1 MNATVIAPGM
11 KTSSDAA
18 GTRLAIAIIAGCLI
32 EAALIAGVLSHR
44 LLQTK
49 TAVPPAP
56 IKITRVVEIA
66 DAPPVSPPP
75 APRRVEPKPVEHHRA
90 QPVKQRVAR
99 PAIEPKVVTAPAAT
113 EAPPAESVHTDHPPL
128 VSEAQPVAMQS
139 PQKAPGI
146 RRGLVPLTRVEPEYP
161 SRALADNVEGT
172 VTAHLT
178 IEADGSVGS
187 VKIMHASPAGLFE
200 RASTHALM
208 KWKFAPNDGGY
219 VGEVTLTFNLSN

>member
-11 KTSSDAA
+11 KTSFDAA
-18 GTRLAIAIIAGCLI
+18 GTRLTIAIIAGCLI

-66 DAPPVSPPP
+66 DAPPDPPPP
-75 APRRVEPKPVEHHRA
+75 APQRVEQKPAEHHRA
-90 QPVKQRVAR
+90 QPVKQQIAK
-99 PAIEPKVVTAPAAT
+99 PAIEPKVATAPAAT
-113 EAPPAESVHTDHPPL
+113 EVKPAESIHTDNPPL
-128 VSEAQPVAMQS
+128 VSEAQPVAKQS
-139 PQKAPGI
+139 PQKASGV
-146 RRGLVPLTRVEPEYP
+146 RRGLVPLSRVEPDYP

-172 VTAHLT
+172 VTAQLT

-187 VKIMHASPAGLFE
+187 VKIMHSSPAGLFE
-200 RASTHALM
+200 RASTQALM

-219 VGEVTLTFNLSN
+219 VGEVTLTFSLSN